1 MLRVRDASEGWA
13 GADLGKDGVLVLGA
27 DGFLW
32 GRHFGKLMAGTFV
45 WWFIGQLW
53 PHPKGS
59 WRRNAFCAA
68 EEQQMCQLSVMG
80 QLCPRLGIS
89 ISLHC
94 WSAQLREA
102 NLVGTWKSCSASFTA
117 GHLGPALW
125 SGRASCAPMTSSF
138 ELPSLFA
145 LLEPNQDWGLI
156 SSASGKPRQYLP
168 QFYLQSK

>member
-13 GADLGKDGVLVLGA
+13 GADLERDRVLVLGA

-32 GRHFGKLMAGTFV
+32 GRHFGKLMAETFV
-45 WWFIGQLW
+45 WWFIGQ
-53 PHPKGS
+53 HPKGS
-59 WRRNAFCAA
+59 SRRNAFCAA
-68 EEQQMCQLSVMG
+68 EEQQMCQLAVMG

-94 WSAQLREA
+94 WSAQLRGA
-102 NLVGTWKSCSASFTA
+102 SLMGTLKSCSASFTA
-117 GHLGPALW
+117 GHLGPTLRG
-125 SGRASCAPMTSSF
+125 GRASCAPMTSSF
-138 ELPSLFA
+138 EFPSLFA